1 MDIGN
6 CVRGIMQK
14 NGWRDIIKRYFQ
26 ATGLVHNREQ
36 FMGRHRQLRKQWAF
50 CNKLRS
56 SSGLGRN
63 PDGTVVAE
71 DDWWAANTK
80 GHPDWK
86 KFRKGLPE
94 YLPEMDRMF
103 EGVAVDGSTSF
114 VATADQPV
122 ECDSSDEADDD
133 EDDDELTPLSVDNKR
148 TSSTS
153 TTASSPSKKSR
164 SPAVRVMDRNMSE
177 YNEISRNKLSVLQT
191 MMQVK
196 QDAMQEE
203 RKAIERKVAKVNEL
217 GKECGVTP
225 SETPTLFMGVLEII
239 KYQSVMDLFIV
250 TEPEGRMLII
260 KKYAGVDN

>member
-1 MDIGN
+1 MT
-6 CVRGIMQK
+6 C
-14 NGWRDIIKRYFQ
+14 
-26 ATGLVHNREQ
+26 
-36 FMGRHRQLRKQWAF
+36 AF
-50 CNKLRS
+50 V
-56 SSGLGRN
+56 GQ
-63 PDGTVVAE
+63 
-71 DDWWAANTK
+71 